1 MKYKKIY
8 IVVNNADANILLES
22 KVNSQTIIT
31 LTPNAYHAL
40 KNTDNNIIRSNE
52 MFDNNKHKIVAEK
65 VLRDE
70 QNFSQLIENEKS
82 LSSIA
87 KEIYINHIHAMLCL
101 CHRAFLSIPESDS
114 YVLYFENK
122 LIEKNDKYE
131 MYTILF
137 RRFNEDSIVYIDN
150 KKPFFT
156 PLIKLINYIS
166 SKFLSRRVTHIFS
179 SFDYGF
185 RWMSNEILKNNKN
198 TVFVG
203 YVYTKGNLS
212 NLLKSLRTL
221 FSILT
226 GDKIVKFV
234 IPTDTSNSL
243 VHYDD
248 FLKKIKDKNTRNGLE
263 VFLEN
268 IGKRA
273 ELSNYLSVEIEK
285 LLEVLKPK
293 NMIAHQMRSP
303 MALATANAC
312 NMKKIPVYLASHG
325 THLLSKKEVVN
336 IEQRSL
342 ARGILASSIVKYNIV
357 QSDMAREA
365 MDSYFPNLEYLEFK
379 QINWGFPNLVENKR
393 KSKKIRFLHAST
405 YKAHATFRPWI
416 FETSDEFHKSL
427 IELIDVFQKVESVE
441 LVIRH
446 REHGEMTMETYE
458 ENIINPENIII
469 KTDQDCPFLED
480 LECSDVVIANFS
492 TTIEEAVSMEKYV
505 ILWGEGSRYS
515 HIDNQYLNNE
525 LVYPVYSSEELY
537 NTIKLLVQK
546 LSKKQKKAYMN
557 ENHLK
562 ESQKRFIK
570 HILS

>member
-8 IVVNNADANILLES
+8 IAFNSIDANLMRSTLSSENIL
-22 KVNSQTIIT
+22 T
-31 LTPNAYHAL
+31 LTPNAFHSL

-52 MFDNNKHKIVAEK
+52 IFDNNKHKIVAEK
-65 VLRDE
+65 VLNDE
-70 QNFSQLIENEKS
+70 QKISQLIENEKS

-87 KEIYINHIHAMLCL
+87 KEIYINHIHAGLCI
-101 CHRAFLSIPESDS
+101 CHRTLLSIPESDS
-114 YVLYFENK
+114 YVLYFENE
-122 LIEKNDKYE
+122 LIEKNDKYG
-131 MYTILF
+131 MYTILLQ
-137 RRFNEDSIVYIDN
+137 RFNEDSLVYIDN

-166 SKFLSRRVTHIFS
+166 SKFLSRRTTHIFT

-185 RWMSNEILKNNKN
+185 RWMSNEIIKNNKN
-198 TVFVG
+198 TVFIG

-234 IPTDTSNSL
+234 IPTDTSNFL
-243 VHYDD
+243 KYYDD
-248 FLKKIKDKNTRNGLE
+248 FLKKIKDKNIRDGLE
-263 VFLEN
+263 IFLDH

-273 ELSNYLSVEIEK
+273 ELSNYLSLEIEK

-303 MALATANAC
+303 MALAIANAC

-325 THLLSKKEVVN
+325 THLLSKKEVAN
-336 IEQRSL
+336 FEQKSL
-342 ARGILASSIVKYNIV
+342 ARGLLASPIVKYNVV
-357 QSDMAREA
+357 QSEMAKEA
-365 MDSYFPNLEYLEFK
+365 MKSYFPDLKYLFHE
-379 QINWGFPNLVENKR
+379 QINWGFPCLLENKR

-405 YKAHATFRPWI
+405 YKAAITFRPWI

-427 IELIDVFQKVESVE
+427 IELIDVFQKIESVE

-446 REHGEMTMETYE
+446 REIGEMSTETYE
-458 ENIINPENIII
+458 ENIINLENIII

-480 LECSDVVIANFS
+480 LECADVVIANFS

-557 ENHLK
+557 ENPLK